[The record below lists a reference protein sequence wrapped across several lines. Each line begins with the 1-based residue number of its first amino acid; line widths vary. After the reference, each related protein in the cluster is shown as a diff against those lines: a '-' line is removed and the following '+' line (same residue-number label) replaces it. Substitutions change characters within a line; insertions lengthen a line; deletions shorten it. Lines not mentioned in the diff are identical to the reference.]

1 MNLCL
6 CSINSKYIHSSLAPW
21 CLRAG
26 VLAYGDSEI
35 HPQVV
40 EGTVNEEPMGIVERI
55 VETAPHVIGFCCY
68 IWNITRV
75 RELLPLVKER
85 LPDVVIVLGG
95 PEVGYCAKDV
105 LTNNPLVDYV
115 LTGEGERSLPLLCDA
130 LLHRRPVDVAGVT
143 YRVEGGIV
151 SLPEE
156 PLSDEPPSP
165 YCEEYFEALNG
176 RIAYLE
182 TSRGCPYSCAYC
194 LSARCGKPRF
204 FNIERAKRELL
215 LLAGSGTKTVK
226 LVDRTFNA
234 NRQRAKDLWRFI
246 IENYPAN
253 IPQGVC
259 FHFEIAGDLLDEESL
274 EIIGSAPAGLM
285 QFEIGIQS
293 FHAPTLNYIRRK
305 TDLAKLT
312 ENIRRLL
319 GYQNAHIHIDLIAGL
334 PFEDF
339 ATFAHSFNQAFALQP
354 NMLQLGFL
362 KLIHGS
368 PMREEEERYPC
379 TFDAT
384 PPYQVTGTPWLNTEE
399 LSTLSNVEDALE
411 RLYNSGRF
419 VRSLPLA
426 MTAFGGTSFEFFS
439 AFGER
444 VVLPQG
450 CSLNRVAKEFYDFAL
465 DLGVEANVLRTA
477 MVLERLERVR
487 GGKLP
492 DFLQVQDER
501 LSAFRKQLRKDPA
514 TAPKAGVPRGT
525 ALLYQPL
532 RGVYVDYTTPHPIT
546 GAYPLQITLLE
557 EQDEL

>member
-1 MNLCL
+1 M
-6 CSINSKYIHSSLAPW
+6 
-21 CLRAG
+21 
-26 VLAYGDSEI
+26 AYGD
-35 HPQVV
+35 PALRPFVV
-40 EGTVNEEPMGIVERI
+40 EGTVNEDPMAIVERI
-55 VETAPHVIGFCCY
+55 VETAPQVMGFCCY

-75 RELLPLVKER
+75 GELLPLIKER
-85 LPDVVIVLGG
+85 LPQVVIVLGG
-95 PEVGYCAKDV
+95 PEVGYCAGDV
-105 LTNNPLVDYV
+105 LTHNPLVDYV
-115 LTGEGERSLPLLCDA
+115 ITGEGERSFALLCNA
-130 LLHRRPVDVAGVT
+130 LLHRRRVDVAGVT
-143 YRVEGGIV
+143 ERAEGTIV

-156 PLSDEPPSP
+156 PLGEEPPSP
-165 YCEEYFEALNG
+165 YCEEYFEKLNG

-204 FNIERAKRELL
+204 FHIERAKRELL
-215 LLAGSGTKTVK
+215 LLANSGTKTVK

-253 IPQGVC
+253 IPHGVC

-274 EIIGSAPAGLM
+274 AIIASAPAGLM

-293 FHAPTLNYIRRK
+293 FHAPTLDYIRRK

-312 ENIRRLL
+312 QNIRALL
-319 GYQNAHIHIDLIAGL
+319 GGENAHIHIDLIAGL

-339 ATFAHSFNQAFALQP
+339 ATFANSFNEAFALRP

-368 PMREEEERYPC
+368 PMREDGERYPC

-384 PPYQVTGTPWLNTEE
+384 PPYQVTETPWLTGQE
-399 LSTLSNVEDALE
+399 LSSLARVEDGLE

-419 VRSLPLA
+419 TRSLPLA
-426 MTAFGGTSFEFFS
+426 MAAFGGTPFAFFS
-439 AFGER
+439 AFGEQ
-444 VVLPQG
+444 VCLPQG
-450 CSLNRVAKEFYDFAL
+450 CSLSQVAKGFYDFAL
-465 DLGVEANVLRTA
+465 SLGVEENTLRTA
-477 MVLERLERVR
+477 MVLEGLERVR

-492 DFLQVQDER
+492 TFLQVADER

-514 TAPKAGVPRGT
+514 TAPQGGVPRGT

-532 RGVYVDYTTPHPIT
+532 RGVVVDYTTPHPIT
-546 GAYPLQITLLE
+546 GAYPLQILSLE
-557 EQDEL
+557 EENEL